1 VAWYALG
8 AMPDQGIDPKL
19 LKANLARAEER
30 VERAQA
36 ELLAA
41 QREVVWLREGLKIHD
56 AAEAGPDAGSA
67 NGGPESSKSVAA
79 RYVRKL
85 LPDGVQTRRP
95 TLRQA
100 ILIVMRAGV
109 TSEWTVPDL
118 AMMLRLNNWL
128 PRGDYSKRISD
139 MAGVMVTEGHL
150 KRTGRGVYRV
160 SPPLAMAMSQALPPI
175 TDYRRAAAEGL
186 PVPDHVAAGGGLSDD

>member
-1 VAWYALG
+1 
-8 AMPDQGIDPKL
+8 MSHQGIDPEL
-19 LKANLARAEER
+19 LKANLERAEER
-30 VERAQA
+30 VEQARA

-41 QREVVWLREGLKIHD
+41 QRQVVWLRDGLTIYD
-56 AAEAGPDAGSA
+56 ALSDEAGSDAGSA
-67 NGGPESSKSVAA
+67 DGEPESSKNVAA
-79 RYVRKL
+79 RYVRKV
-85 LPDGVQTRRP
+85 LPDGLQTQRP

-109 TSEWTVPDL
+109 TSEWTVAEL

-150 KRTGRGVYRV
+150 KRVGRGVYRV
-160 SPPLAMAMSQALPPI
+160 SPPLAMAMSQVLPPI
-175 TDYRRAAAEGL
+175 TDYRKAAAEGL
-186 PVPDHVAAGGGLSDD
+186 PVPDHPAAGGGLGDD